1 LERLKALASKGEVK
15 RAKRERVVDVGSDTV
30 MGLNWG
36 LKENLGVDDDGD
48 GDSEGEGRER

>member
-1 LERLKALASKGEVK
+1 MASKGEVK
-15 RAKRERVVDVGSDTV
+15 RAKRERVVEVGSDTV

-36 LKENLGVDDDGD
+36 LKENLGVDDDDDD